1 MEFCQLVD
9 FLLDIVS
16 LVSLVCLSFL
26 LFLFSLFFYFSFASY
41 LSLFSLFLIPFLS
54 PFPCLQILSSFL
66 PLFFPFFLFWSCV
79 NSSYCPS
86 SSCLISFLSPFIS
99 VPILN
104 FTSAAFTNCF
114 LYILIFMVYFLSS
127 PTVLVLHPGSCFILF
142 SLSQPHG
149 SYVSFFDPVCSLQIT
164 FITINI
170 SAIIQSKV
178 FPTVFLDP
186 LMRYYDL
193 HLAVCVCV
201 CVYVHVMSLHRNI
214 CPVFCSS
221 AKCLPFLE
229 LCRISNLKSLEITYF
244 FMCLGLY

>member
-1 MEFCQLVD
+1 
-9 FLLDIVS
+9 
-16 LVSLVCLSFL
+16 
-26 LFLFSLFFYFSFASY
+26 
-41 LSLFSLFLIPFLS
+41 
-54 PFPCLQILSSFL
+54 
-66 PLFFPFFLFWSCV
+66 
-79 NSSYCPS
+79 
-86 SSCLISFLSPFIS
+86 
-99 VPILN
+99 
-104 FTSAAFTNCF
+104 
-114 LYILIFMVYFLSS
+114 MVYFLSS

-244 FMCLGLY
+244 FMCLGLYWVIQSVCESERWTSVVFLPTNSCSLCLLLSVQTLCSFSLKPTRSMRVICQVKYCSFRRLFSPQTCFTQAVTFMQHP